1 MKKILLTRYVNNTN
15 HSNSGVTPHRTIPP
29 TFAFQRM
36 HTKINTT
43 MYKTFLLVLVS
54 AALLGG
60 CKSTQKTG
68 IKPGMNKTEKGAVV
82 GVGSGAVIGGII
94 GNKSNNAALGAILG
108 AVAGGAVGAVIGNK
122 MDKQAEEMEAA
133 LGNTATVERV
143 GEGIKLTFDSQL
155 LFDFGKAT
163 VMQSNKDDLQKLAAT
178 LREYPETELLIVG
191 HTDDVGSDSFNKT
204 LSRKRA
210 TAVSDELSDAGIS
223 NSRMNTTGMG
233 ESQPAVT
240 NDTEAGRAQNR
251 RVEIAIYANEKMKA
265 DAKQEAGN

>member
-1 MKKILLTRYVNNTN
+1 MNKIL
-15 HSNSGVTPHRTIPP
+15 
-29 TFAFQRM
+29 
-36 HTKINTT
+36 
-43 MYKTFLLVLVS
+43 VLIMVS
-54 AALLGG
+54 AALVGG

-82 GVGSGAVIGGII
+82 GAGTGAVVGGII
-94 GNKSNNAALGAILG
+94 GNKGNNTALGAILG

-122 MDKQAEEMEAA
+122 MDKQAEEMEQA

-163 VMQSNKDDLQKLAAT
+163 VMQANKDDLQKLAAT
-178 LREYPETELLIVG
+178 LREYPETKLLIVG
-191 HTDDVGSDSFNKT
+191 HTDAVGSDSFNKN

-210 TAVSDELSDAGIS
+210 VAVSDQLADAGIS
-223 NSRMNTTGMG
+223 RQRLDTTGMG
-233 ESQPAVT
+233 ESEPAAT
-240 NDTEAGRAQNR
+240 NDTETGRAQNR
-251 RVEIAIYANEKMKA
+251 RVEIAIYASDKMKA